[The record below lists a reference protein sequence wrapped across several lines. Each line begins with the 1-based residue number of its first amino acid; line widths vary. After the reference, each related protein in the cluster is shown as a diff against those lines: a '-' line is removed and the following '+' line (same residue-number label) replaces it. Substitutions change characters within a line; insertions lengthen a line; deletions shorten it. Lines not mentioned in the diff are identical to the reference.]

1 MSVRPWPLP
10 SSFERV
16 VLDGVFRDA
25 EIACDHFVRQAT
37 RNGFLEEG
45 DTRLGWRRDTRR
57 VTSGLPVTRP
67 ELGTAGISPPALLD
81 E

>member
-1 MSVRPWPLP
+1 M
-10 SSFERV
+10 
-16 VLDGVFRDA
+16 FRDA

-57 VTSGLPVTRP
+57 VIFGLFVICF
-67 ELGTAGISPPALLD
+67 EFGMVGISPPALLD